1 MKRIIY
7 PGTFDPLHYG
17 HIDITKRA
25 AKLFDEVHI
34 CISDNLHKNPLFS
47 HEERM
52 DMIEECVHDI
62 SNVYVHSNPENLVI
76 RFAKEQ
82 DAVAIIR
89 GFYFLPISNPA
100 EIFDNN
106 IHIPIIGVIPK
117 ADNIEAT
124 NEDIGFKTAIETLI
138 VNINSIQNAQ
148 LEKNIITITSA
159 SPFNGKSTISRKLAE
174 SLSKLGKKV
183 LLIDISLNS

>member
-17 HIDITKRA
+17 HLDITKRA

-62 SNVYVHSNPENLVI
+62 ENVYVHSNPKNLVI
-76 RFAKEQ
+76 RFAKEHG
-82 DAVAIIR
+82 AVAIIR
-89 GFYFLPISNPA
+89 GLRHVSDFELEFQMAMVNYGINP
-100 EIFDNN
+100 
-106 IHIPIIGVIPK
+106 
-117 ADNIEAT
+117 
-124 NEDIGFKTAIETLI
+124 DI
-138 VNINSIQNAQ
+138 
-148 LEKNIITITSA
+148 
-159 SPFNGKSTISRKLAE
+159 STILMVSNEKFLHLNSTIIRELAKYNTY
-174 SLSKLGKKV
+174 LSKFVPKSV
-183 LLIDISLNS
+183 ENRLIEKMKENNG